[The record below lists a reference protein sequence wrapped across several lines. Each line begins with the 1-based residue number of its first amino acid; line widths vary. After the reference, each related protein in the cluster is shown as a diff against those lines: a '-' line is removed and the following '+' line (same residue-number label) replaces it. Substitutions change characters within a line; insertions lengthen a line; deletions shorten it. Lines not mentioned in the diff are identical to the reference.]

1 MRSLALLLVGSGG
14 LFLAFMPPL
23 VQAGK
28 RPNVILAMADD
39 QGWGDMGYMNHKVLK
54 TPVFDEMAGTGL
66 RFDRFYAAAPVCSPT
81 RASVLTGRHP
91 NRMGCFQW
99 GHTLRKHEITLAEAL
114 KAAGYS
120 TGHFG
125 KWHLG
130 SVRADSEVAPGRNG
144 FGEWASA
151 PNFYENSPLFSQNGK
166 VIETKGE
173 SSAVTVD
180 LALEWMEKVKEK
192 PFLSVIWFGNPHS
205 PHVGTEKFLRM
216 YEGEDKAYANFYAE
230 ITAMDAA
237 MGRLRTGIRKLG
249 IAENTILWYCSDNGG
264 LKPNSMGGLSG
275 RKGKLLEGGIR
286 VPGIIEW
293 PEVIRKN
300 RVTQVPAS
308 TVDIYPT
315 VLELSGV
322 KMPEEQPVLDGVSLA
337 DLIHGRDFTRQKSMG
352 FWHYPARGRGMH
364 ARQMLEK
371 LRVEQQTGKPSSVPR
386 AGFVDRQY
394 PLDEFPGSAAW
405 ISGPWKLH
413 RGAGK
418 KGAPVTFRLFNLAED
433 MRESNDLSGTE
444 SGRLDRMKRDLADWQ
459 KSVIKSLNG
468 GDYTLGSRK

>member
-1 MRSLALLLVGSGG
+1 MKTLLPLLFSTCLLTSLSPA
-14 LFLAFMPPL
+14 
-23 VQAGK
+23 

-39 QGWGDMGYMNHKVLK
+39 QGWGDMGYMGHKVLK
-54 TPVFDEMAGTGL
+54 TPVFDEMAKTGL

-99 GHTLRKHEITLAEAL
+99 GHTLRKHEVTLAEAL
-114 KAAGYS
+114 KSAGYTTS
-120 TGHFG
+120 HFG

-130 SVRADSEVAPGRNG
+130 SVRAESEVAPGKNG
-144 FGEWASA
+144 FDEWASA
-151 PNFYENSPLFSQNGK
+151 PNFYENSPLFSHNGK

-180 LALEWMEKVKEK
+180 LALEWMAKVKEK

-216 YEGEDKAYANFYAE
+216 YGNETKAYANFYAE

-237 MGRLRTGIRKLG
+237 MGRLREGIRKLG
-249 IAENTILWYCSDNGG
+249 VADNTILWYCSDNGG
-264 LKPNSMGGLSG
+264 LKPNSMAGLAG
-275 RKGKLLEGGIR
+275 KKGKLLEGGIR

-300 RVTQVPAS
+300 RVTQVPAN

-315 VLELSGV
+315 ILELSGV
-322 KMPEEQPVLDGVSLA
+322 KQPARQPILDGVSLA
-337 DLIHGRDFTRQKSMG
+337 GLIRGREFSRKKPMG
-352 FWHYPARGRGMH
+352 FWSYPARGRGMH
-364 ARQMLEK
+364 ARQLLEQ
-371 LRVEQQTGKPSSVPR
+371 LRTAQQSGNLPPVAK
-386 AGFVDRQY
+386 AGFVDQKY
-394 PLDEFPGSAAW
+394 PADQFPGPSAW
-405 ISGPWKLH
+405 ISGQWKLH

-418 KGAPVTFRLFNLAED
+418 KGATAAYSLFNLDED
-433 MRESNDLSGTE
+433 IREELDLSRKE
-444 SGRLDRMKRDLADWQ
+444 PARLGRMKAELANWQ
-459 KSVIKSLNG
+459 KSVVKSLNG
-468 GDYTLGSRK
+468 DDYPQAKGK